1 MVDNNADKESGPH
14 EPEEE
19 PKRTVLYDWHCRLA
33 DKSHVASFA
42 GYLMPLWYSSI
53 SAEHAAVRNAAG
65 LFDCTHMGVL
75 EISGSGADGFVDQLT
90 TNNAAALQVGR
101 AQYSFVLGPSG
112 DILDDVIVYRRGSEE
127 FMLVVNAANDA
138 KIKSWIRSLTDD
150 EVCIDPERPDRRIS
164 DRPRVRDLRTAD
176 CRADCRVDIA
186 VQGPKSLDVL
196 SELGEGKKPELHELR
211 PFQFVETDIL
221 GIECLVSRTG
231 YTGARVGFELFVHP
245 DGAARLWEMVL
256 EAGEPL
262 GVLPCGLGARDSLR
276 IEAGLPLY
284 GHELAGPFDI
294 SAFEAGYGWAI
305 KLNKE
310 FFIGK
315 AAMERRSKATDMTV
329 ARIQL
334 PGTKGIRPVRQNDAV
349 LDAHDRCI
357 GWVLSSAVIDEKQTA
372 LAYVDRSYV
381 QGNDTLG
388 IYYSARSDR
397 QIRQGRKQ
405 NIEKGEPLE
414 ADLTSKVVSRF
425 ARF

>member
-1 MVDNNADKESGPH
+1 MLVNNADKKSGQH
-14 EPEEE
+14 GPEEA
-19 PKRTVLYDWHCRLA
+19 PRRTVLYDWHCRLA
-33 DKSHVASFA
+33 DKSHIVSFA
-42 GYLMPLWYSSI
+42 GYLMPLWYSSM
-53 SAEHAAVRNAAG
+53 STEHAAGRHAAG
-65 LFDCTHMGVL
+65 IFDCTHMGVL
-75 EISGSGADGFVDQLT
+75 EISGSGAEGFVNQLA
-90 TNNAAALQVGR
+90 TNNAATLEVGR

-112 DILDDVIVYRRGSEE
+112 DILDDVIVYRRGSEK
-127 FMLVVNAANDA
+127 FMLVVNAANDV
-138 KIKSWIRSLTDD
+138 KIKSWIRSLLND
-150 EVCIDPERPDRRIS
+150 EVCIDPERTDRRIC
-164 DRPRVRDLRTAD
+164 DRVRVRDLRAAD
-176 CRADCRVDIA
+176 CRSDCRVDIA
-186 VQGPKSLDVL
+186 VQGPKSLEVL
-196 SELGEGKKPELHELR
+196 SALGEGKKPELHELR

-231 YTGARVGFELFVHP
+231 YTGARLGFELFVHP
-245 DGAARLWEMVL
+245 DKASRLWEMIL

-284 GHELAGPFDI
+284 GHELAGPLDI

-315 AAMERRSKATDMTV
+315 SAMERRSKATDMTV

-349 LDAHDRCI
+349 LDTHGRCI

-381 QGNDTLG
+381 QGSDTMG

-414 ADLTSKVVSRF
+414 PDLTGKVVSRF

>member
-1 MVDNNADKESGPH
+1 VLVNHADKESGSH
-14 EPEEE
+14 GPEEA
-19 PKRTVLYDWHCRLA
+19 PTRTVLYDWHIKLT
-33 DKSHVASFA
+33 DKSHIASFA

-65 LFDCTHMGVL
+65 IFDCTHMGVL
-75 EISGSGADGFVDQLT
+75 EVSDSGAEGFVDQLT
-90 TNNAAALQVGR
+90 TNSATALEVGC

-112 DILDDVIVYRRGSEE
+112 DILDDVIVYRRASEE

-138 KIKSWIRSLTDD
+138 KMKSWIRSLLDD
-150 EVCIDPERPDRRIS
+150 EVCIDPERPDRRIC
-164 DRPRVRDLRTAD
+164 DRPRVRDLRAAD
-176 CRADCRVDIA
+176 CRADRRVDIA
-186 VQGPKSLDVL
+186 VQGPKSLEVL
-196 SELGEGKKPELHELR
+196 SALGEGKKPELHELR
-211 PFQFVETDIL
+211 PFQFMETDIL

-231 YTGARVGFELFVHP
+231 YTGARLGFELFVHP
-245 DGAARLWEMVL
+245 DKASRLWEMIL

-284 GHELAGPFDI
+284 GHELAGPLDI
-294 SAFEAGYGWAI
+294 SAFEAGYGWAV
-305 KLNKE
+305 KLDKE

-334 PGTKGIRPVRQNDAV
+334 PGTKGIRPARQNDAV
-349 LDAHDRCI
+349 LDSHGRCI
-357 GWVLSSAVIDEKQTA
+357 GWVLSCAVIDEKQTA
-372 LAYVDRSYV
+372 LAYANRAYV
-381 QGNDTLG
+381 QGNDTIG

-405 NIEKGEPLE
+405 NVEKGELLE
-414 ADLTSKVVSRF
+414 SDLTGEVLSRF
-425 ARF
+425 AKL